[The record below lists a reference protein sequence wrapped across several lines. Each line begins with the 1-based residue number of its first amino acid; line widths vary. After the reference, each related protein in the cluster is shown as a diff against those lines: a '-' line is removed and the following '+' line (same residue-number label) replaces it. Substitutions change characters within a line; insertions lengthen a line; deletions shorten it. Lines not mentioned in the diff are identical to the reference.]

1 MPCLHFLFQLREDVA
16 SCQPLATALD
26 NGRVILCDRIADP
39 WVRIQSLSPHGGPA
53 VRRGPP
59 QCSIPPPSR
68 TNLGQPG
75 PTAALTPP
83 HHQDQP
89 PQGSPNPSTAWGLP
103 LPAQLHGNPHALS
116 LQNAFWFS
124 LGCCTFFLIPNII
137 FAVRLTKHF
146 RPIRNRLM

>member
-1 MPCLHFLFQLREDVA
+1 MA

-39 WVRIQSLSPHGGPA
+39 WVGFPSLGRPE
-53 VRRGPP
+53 
-59 QCSIPPPSR
+59 PS
-68 TNLGQPG
+68 G
-75 PTAALTPP
+75 AL
-83 HHQDQP
+83 
-89 PQGSPNPSTAWGLP
+89 GLP
-103 LPAQLHGNPHALS
+103 LPCPPRTAQPRAFS

>member
-1 MPCLHFLFQLREDVA
+1 MPCPCSLFQLREDVA

-26 NGRVILCDRIADP
+26 NGQVILCDRIADP
-39 WVRIQSLSPHGGPA
+39 WVGILALHGGPA
-53 VRRGPP
+53 RAHGSTKAPQAPPETGGCPYPPRTAQPRG
-59 QCSIPPPSR
+59 
-68 TNLGQPG
+68 
-75 PTAALTPP
+75 
-83 HHQDQP
+83 
-89 PQGSPNPSTAWGLP
+89 
-103 LPAQLHGNPHALS
+103 LS

>member
-1 MPCLHFLFQLREDVA
+1 MA

-39 WVRIQSLSPHGGPA
+39 WVRILSLSLHGGL
-53 VRRGPP
+53 VGT
-59 QCSIPPPSR
+59 CMVLISTS
-68 TNLGQPG
+68 LGQPG
-75 PTAALTPP
+75 LTAALTPP
-83 HHQDQP
+83 HTHTRTSHHKA
-89 PQGSPNPSTAWGLP
+89 PQTP
-103 LPAQLHGNPHALS
+103 LEPGGCLMQLSRDPRALS

-137 FAVRLTKHF
+137 FAIRLTKHF

>member
-1 MPCLHFLFQLREDVA
+1 MA

-39 WVRIQSLSPHGGPA
+39 WVRTPLLHLTLGPA
-53 VRRGPP
+53 TTRLPKSLLVP
-59 QCSIPPPSR
+59 
-68 TNLGQPG
+68 
-75 PTAALTPP
+75 
-83 HHQDQP
+83 
-89 PQGSPNPSTAWGLP
+89 P
-103 LPAQLHGNPHALS
+103 LPAQSSRDPCVLS

-137 FAVRLTKHF
+137 FAIRLTKHF